1 MTGQAWKGAAGAAGG
16 GREEV
21 PGLGLGGAPLG
32 SLQSQ
37 HCWGAELW
45 ASLATSGPTGSS
57 LLKPPCVP
65 SSEPELS
72 LRLA

>member
-21 PGLGLGGAPLG
+21 PGLGPGGAPLG

-45 ASLATSGPTGSS
+45 ASLAAGGPTGSS
-57 LLKPPCVP
+57 LLKPPWVP